1 MIYQAL
7 GMQEGD
13 LLLLCTDGVTYMIT
27 ETEIEEILI
36 DKMIQNKVEI
46 IVDRVMEKGGK
57 DNITAL
63 VEEVLL

>member
-1 MIYQAL
+1 
-7 GMQEGD
+7 MQEGD